1 MKGIFELE
9 LEIMGCKV
17 LEGKNKSEDSDYI
30 NIQILVTINCI
41 IQFPSIKL
49 FEKRCLK
56 IVESL
61 VQQLEYV

>member
-1 MKGIFELE
+1 VKGTFELKMK
-9 LEIMGCKV
+9 LWDVKS
-17 LEGKNKSEDSDYI
+17 LKKNKSEDSDYI

-49 FEKRCLK
+49 FEKGCLK

>member
-1 MKGIFELE
+1 VKGIFELE

-41 IQFPSIKL
+41 IQFPLIKL
-49 FEKRCLK
+49 SEKEC
-56 IVESL
+56 
-61 VQQLEYV
+61 

>member
-17 LEGKNKSEDSDYI
+17 LEGKNKSEDSDCI

-49 FEKRCLK
+49 FGKECLK

>member
-1 MKGIFELE
+1 
-9 LEIMGCKV
+9 MGGKV
-17 LEGKNKSEDSDYI
+17 LEGKNKSEDSTY
-30 NIQILVTINCI
+30 INCI

-49 FEKRCLK
+49 FEKECLK

>member
-41 IQFPSIKL
+41 IQFPLIKL
-49 FEKRCLK
+49 SERSVKK
-56 IVESL
+56 SWKV
-61 VQQLEYV
+61 

>member
-1 MKGIFELE
+1 
-9 LEIMGCKV
+9 MGGKV

-30 NIQILVTINCI
+30 NIRILVTINCI

-49 FEKRCLK
+49 FEKECIK

-61 VQQLEYV
+61 VEQLEYI